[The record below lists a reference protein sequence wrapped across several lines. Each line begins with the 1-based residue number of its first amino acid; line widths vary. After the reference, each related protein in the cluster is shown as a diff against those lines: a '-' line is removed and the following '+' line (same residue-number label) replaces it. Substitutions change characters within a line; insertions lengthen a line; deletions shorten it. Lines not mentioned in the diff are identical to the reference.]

1 MATKPESTFIAG
13 VHKHLP
19 AAVYR
24 MKTNNPYV
32 AGIPDCYYSGIG
44 GDLWIEYKY
53 IAKLPARVPVKIKL
67 SALQRRWLEG
77 RHGEGRNVAVI
88 VGSPEGAV
96 ILRVED
102 LGPDMS
108 ASHFR
113 MLMTPTKQE
122 VAEWITEQTMKR

>member
-96 ILRVED
+96 IFRIDQALD
-102 LGPDMS
+102 IGMS
-108 ASHFR
+108 AYHFR
-113 MLMTPTKQE
+113 EAMLTKQE